1 MKNSLASLGDV
12 EMGLDLKF
20 NLALI
25 GFGKVGQGLAHLL
38 LSKRDD
44 LRSHHAFEYE
54 VVAVSDLKLG
64 AVFDREGLDLAKL
77 LSLAKNEGSL
87 SGYPGG
93 IKGLSALDSIMKTNC
108 DVVVEA
114 TWTNLEDG
122 KPGLIHVR
130 TALENGRHIVT
141 SNKGPIALR
150 YRELARLAERME
162 VMLRFEATVLSGTPA
177 LNLGS
182 EALAGATFT
191 SIRGI
196 LNGTTNY
203 ILTGM
208 EEGVSYEEALR
219 KAQEEG
225 YAEADPTADVEAW
238 DPAAKITILAN
249 VLMGGTLELGDIE
262 RQGIT
267 QISPIDVQAAGR
279 AGMKIKLI
287 AEARR
292 VDGEVSASVK
302 PERIPSSDPLASVG
316 GVLNAITFSS
326 DVQENVTVVGP
337 GAGGGSAGFAL
348 LSDLLAI
355 NRLDS
360 ASRRP

>member
-1 MKNSLASLGDV
+1 MKY
-12 EMGLDLKF
+12 
-20 NLALI
+20 NLAFI
-25 GFGKVGQGLAHLL
+25 GFGVVGQGLAHLL
-38 LSKRDD
+38 HSKRNE
-44 LRSHHAFEYE
+44 LRASQAFEYQ

-64 AVFDREGLDLAKL
+64 AAYDPDGLDLGEL
-77 LSLAKNEGSL
+77 LGLAKEEKSL
-87 SGYPGG
+87 SRYPGG
-93 IKGLSALDSIMKTNC
+93 VKGLSALDSILKANC

-114 TWTNLEDG
+114 TWTNLKDG
-122 KPGLIHVR
+122 EPGLTHIR
-130 TALENGRHIVT
+130 TALENGKHVVT

-150 YRELARLAERME
+150 YRELVDLAKKKG

-177 LNLGS
+177 LNLGF

-203 ILTGM
+203 ILTRM

-219 KAQEEG
+219 KAQGLG

-238 DPAAKITILAN
+238 DPAAKVTILAN
-249 VLMGGTLELGDIE
+249 VLMDGRLDVSEVE
-262 RQGIT
+262 REGIT
-267 QISPIDVQAAGR
+267 KVSSRDVDEAKK

-287 AEARR
+287 AKAWRENGK
-292 VDGEVSASVK
+292 VLASVE
-302 PERIPSSDPLASVG
+302 PERIPVSDPLANVG

-326 DVQENVTVVGP
+326 DVQKDVTIIGP

-355 NRLDS
+355 NRLES
-360 ASRRP
+360 VHQRHLN